1 MRKHIS
7 LVLAAFLVAGLAI
20 FTSCGQKIGGGLDGQ
35 VQTVKTEGW
44 IDDHTFRVTNMGV
57 AKAGETNVTK
67 RKIQSKE
74 AAILMAQKDIL
85 EKFKGAR
92 IQGASGSVDGE
103 LTGIAIAKE
112 FGGMVKGGS
121 VIKVS
126 WTKEQQD
133 CEIVYEVKGRN
144 LKKQVMF
151 GVQ

>member
-1 MRKHIS
+1 MRTSIS
-7 LVLAAFLVAGLAI
+7 FLLASLLIAGLT
-20 FTSCGQKIGGGLDGQ
+20 FSGCSKKLGGGLDGDT
-35 VQTVKTEGW
+35 QTVVTEGW
-44 IDDHTFRVTNMGV
+44 IDDNTFRTTAMGV
-57 AKAGETNVTK
+57 PKATETNKTK

-74 AAILMAQKDIL
+74 AAILMAQKTVL

-92 IQGASGSVDGE
+92 LQGASGAADGE

-126 WTKEQQD
+126 WNKQD
-133 CEIVYEVKGRN
+133 QSCEVVYEVKARN
-144 LKKQVMF
+144 LKKRVMF